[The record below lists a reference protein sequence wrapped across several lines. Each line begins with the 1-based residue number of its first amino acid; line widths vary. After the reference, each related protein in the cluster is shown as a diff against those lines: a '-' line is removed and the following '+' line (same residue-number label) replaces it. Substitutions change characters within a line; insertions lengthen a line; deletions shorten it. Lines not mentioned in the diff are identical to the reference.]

1 MNLLDREFNIS
12 IKESELLELLRTKL
26 LVNQPDKFAALIM
39 GHLNSPFAT
48 TQLYKALQGLYPV
61 MNYNVGDPIYVK
73 LERLADWRYDK
84 GKTLALPGVLNET
97 YIPCQIES
105 VNPYRENSYN
115 VVYRCVK
122 AGQSESGEDSYE
134 IQEKS
139 IHSIIENFETVL
151 EELEK
156 DKQNN
161 T

>member
-1 MNLLDREFNIS
+1 MNLLDREFHIS

-39 GHLNSPFAT
+39 GHLNSPFAA

-61 MNYNVGDPIYVK
+61 LKYNIGDPIYVK

-84 GKTLALPGVLNET
+84 EKTLALPGVLDER

-105 VNPYRENSYN
+105 VNPYKESQYTI
-115 VVYRCVK
+115 VYKCVK
-122 AGQSESGEDSYE
+122 QAQTEVGEDSYD
-134 IQEKS
+134 IQENS
-139 IHSIIENFETVL
+139 IYSRIENFEAVL

-156 DKQNN
+156 HTQNN